1 MPFTKL
7 GLYSSIVRAVQAK
20 GYGEPTPIQQ
30 QAIPAVLTR
39 RDLIA
44 SAQTGTGKTA
54 AFALPILNRL
64 GPHEAAGPR
73 VLVLEPTRELAAQV
87 DEAFREFGQFTDL
100 RTALVHGGVGF
111 GKQRAALRKGSDI
124 VVATVGRLLDLL
136 RERAL
141 TLDHLQV
148 LVLDE
153 VDRMLDMGFIEGVK
167 TIVSL
172 CPHKRQTLFFSATLP
187 PQIEEVARFALRD
200 PQRIAIGRAR
210 SVTESVTHAM
220 YPVSQGLKFQLLL
233 ALLEKT
239 EFKSVIV
246 FTRTKHGADKIA
258 AQLKEAGH
266 SVTLLHGNRSQGQR
280 RDALAGFKEGR
291 YEVLVATDIAARG
304 IDIEGVSHVIN
315 YDIPLSPDD
324 YVHRIGRTGRA
335 AAEGDAFTLFTPR
348 ERDEVKAIER
358 FIRADIPQ
366 LKLKGFD
373 YRATPA
379 ESPREHVP
387 HPRKQAG
394 ASAERTRGPQSGA
407 APREKRPEKKRE
419 GQPKSGAKPQPA
431 NRPHPKGKPG
441 AHWMAKH
448 PAGGAARKPGA
459 PRGRR

>member
-1 MPFTKL
+1 M
-7 GLYSSIVRAVQAK
+7 
-20 GYGEPTPIQQ
+20 
-30 QAIPAVLTR
+30 
-39 RDLIA
+39 
-44 SAQTGTGKTA
+44 
-54 AFALPILNRL
+54 
-64 GPHEAAGPR
+64 
-73 VLVLEPTRELAAQV
+73 
-87 DEAFREFGQFTDL
+87 
-100 RTALVHGGVGF
+100 
-111 GKQRAALRKGSDI
+111 
-124 VVATVGRLLDLL
+124 
-136 RERAL
+136 
-141 TLDHLQV
+141 
-148 LVLDE
+148 
-153 VDRMLDMGFIEGVK
+153 
-167 TIVSL
+167 
-172 CPHKRQTLFFSATLP
+172 
-187 PQIEEVARFALRD
+187 
-200 PQRIAIGRAR
+200 
-210 SVTESVTHAM
+210 
-220 YPVSQGLKFQLLL
+220 
-233 ALLEKT
+233 
-239 EFKSVIV
+239 
-246 FTRTKHGADKIA
+246 
-258 AQLKEAGH
+258 
-266 SVTLLHGNRSQGQR
+266 
-280 RDALAGFKEGR
+280 
-291 YEVLVATDIAARG
+291 LVATDIAARG

>member
-20 GYGEPTPIQQ
+20 GYGEPTPVQQ
-30 QAIPAVLTR
+30 QAIPLVLTG

-64 GPHEAAGPR
+64 GPHQAQGPR

-100 RTALVHGGVGF
+100 KATLIHGGVGF
-111 GKQRAALRKGSDI
+111 GKQRGALRKGSDI
-124 VVATVGRLLDLL
+124 VVATVGRLLDMLH
-136 RERAL
+136 ERAL
-141 TLDHLQV
+141 TLEHIQV

-153 VDRMLDMGFIEGVK
+153 VDRMLDMGFIDGVRQ
-167 TIVSL
+167 IVSL
-172 CPHKRQTLFFSATLP
+172 CPRKRQTLFFSATVP
-187 PQIEEVARFALRD
+187 PQIEEIARFALRD
-200 PQRIAIGRAR
+200 PNRIAIGRAR

-220 YPVSQGLKFQLLL
+220 YPVSTALKFPLLL

-246 FTRTKHGADKIA
+246 FTRTKHGADRIA
-258 AQLKEAGH
+258 GQLKEAGH

-304 IDIEGVSHVIN
+304 LDVEGVSHVIN
-315 YDIPLSPDD
+315 YDIPESPDD

-335 AAEGDAFTLFTPR
+335 AAVGDAFTLVTPR
-348 ERDEVKAIER
+348 EKDAVKAIER
-358 FIRADIPQ
+358 FIRAEIPQ

-379 ESPREHVP
+379 
-387 HPRKQAG
+387 
-394 ASAERTRGPQSGA
+394 
-407 APREKRPEKKRE
+407 
-419 GQPKSGAKPQPA
+419 PQPGEREPRRHGHA
-431 NRPHPKGKPG
+431 SEGKQGGRPAPLVRSKGKPG
-441 AHWMAKH
+441 AHWMEHRPAGSAPAKH
-448 PAGGAARKPGA
+448 
-459 PRGRR
+459 GRSRHR